1 MAEVIFARTRHT
13 YDSYTDFWR
22 LVEVSGYPT
31 CHADEIDPQSDHTYI
46 ITPVNGE
53 WQEGWQQPRAR
64 IILWDMEWRDERP
77 EIPGVAEIW
86 ASDKWYAER
95 INARYVLLGSDTRLL
110 PTTPVVRELRYD
122 LAVMAYLGP
131 WRRNHLTTNM
141 IRAGL
146 TFAPNA
152 WGEQR
157 HQNLVSSLAMLHI
170 HQHDQF
176 PTIAPLRWALAAAY
190 GLPLISESVA
200 DRGAFTGRHFL
211 SSEYANL
218 VPFTCRALQEF
229 HALQEAGASLKHY
242 LCTEHPFRREVEAAL

>member
-1 MAEVIFARTRHT
+1 MADVIFARTRHH

-22 LVEVSGYPT
+22 LVELSGYAT
-31 CHADEIDPQSDHTYI
+31 CHADEIDPLSDNTYI
-46 ITPVNGE
+46 VTPVNGE
-53 WQEGWQQPRAR
+53 WQEGWKYPRAR
-64 IILWDMEWRDERP
+64 IILWDMEWREAAP
-77 EIPGVAEIW
+77 VIPGVSEVW
-86 ASDKWYAER
+86 ASDRWYAQQ
-95 INARYVLLGSDTRLL
+95 IGARYVLLGSHPGLVMDA
-110 PTTPVVRELRYD
+110 PAVRERRYD
-122 LAVMAYLGP
+122 LALMAYLGP

-200 DRGAFTGRHFL
+200 DRGAFTARHFL

-229 HALQEAGASLKHY
+229 HALQEAGASLKQF
-242 LCTEHPFRREVEAAL
+242 LCYEHSFRAEVEAAL